1 MLFSSNRF
9 KFKTRFVINLKMY
22 FLLKPFMCYIM
33 HSMSLKLNHG
43 SYLLIILYFIINSF
57 VRVKDNFK
65 KNFQLYNK

>member
-9 KFKTRFVINLKMY
+9 KFKSRLVINLKMY
-22 FLLKPFMCYIM
+22 FLLKLFMCYIM
-33 HSMSLKLNHG
+33 HSMSLKLNHE
-43 SYLLIILYFIINSF
+43 SYLLIILYFIIKSI